1 MATPAARL
9 RTDVAVAPRTR
20 ALRLRHVLGSDY
32 RLGFLFVAPMVVL
45 VLALVAYPFVY
56 AVYLSLTQKFVG
68 MPPVFVGFENY
79 IRLASDGF
87 FQRAVVNSFV
97 FTFWSVAVKLVLGM
111 VMALVLMSK
120 IRYRSL
126 FTGLLLIPW
135 VAPTVVSALN
145 FLWIYD
151 GSLGVLNYLLVKVF
165 RILPQGVGWL
175 SEAGTAMAS
184 VIFVN
189 VWRGFPFFGISLLA
203 GMKAISA
210 DLYEAAAVD
219 GANAVHR
226 FRHVTL
232 PGVRNILIIVTLL
245 STIWTFNDF
254 AIIYILTKGGPGGRH
269 PGPPRLHLR
278 DGLRRPAPRR
288 GHRRRPLHAAGAG
301 RDHHRPRPLHA
312 AWARAMSKAA
322 IDRLQTLGSY
332 GVLGALLLLV
342 LFPFYWM
349 TITSFKSEDQM
360 RSLVS
365 MFWPSPVVLD
375 NYYQLLTR
383 TDFAVWFRNSAV
395 VAVSSTLLATAVG
408 TIGAYALARLRFM
421 GRAFMSSAVLITYLV
436 PPSILFIPLYAQI
449 RMLGLSD
456 SLAGLIAAYPSFTVP
471 FVTWL
476 LMGYFE
482 SIPVELEEAAMIDG
496 ATRFGAFRRVILPL
510 AAPGLLAAGLYAFTQ
525 AWNEFL
531 YALVF
536 ITDVKQR
543 TLPVGLSSF
552 ITGDVY
558 GWGYLMAGAVL
569 TTLPVIAVYI
579 YLQKYM
585 VEGLTA
591 GGVKG

>member
-1 MATPAARL
+1 
-9 RTDVAVAPRTR
+9 
-20 ALRLRHVLGSDY
+20 
-32 RLGFLFVAPMVVL
+32 
-45 VLALVAYPFVY
+45 
-56 AVYLSLTQKFVG
+56 
-68 MPPVFVGFENY
+68 
-79 IRLASDGF
+79 
-87 FQRAVVNSFV
+87 
-97 FTFWSVAVKLVLGM
+97 
-111 VMALVLMSK
+111 MSK
-120 IRYRSL
+120 
-126 FTGLLLIPW
+126 
-135 VAPTVVSALN
+135 
-145 FLWIYD
+145 
-151 GSLGVLNYLLVKVF
+151 
-165 RILPQGVGWL
+165 
-175 SEAGTAMAS
+175 TA
-184 VIFVN
+184 I
-189 VWRGFPFFGISLLA
+189 
-203 GMKAISA
+203 
-210 DLYEAAAVD
+210 E
-219 GANAVHR
+219 
-226 FRHVTL
+226 
-232 PGVRNILIIVTLL
+232 
-245 STIWTFNDF
+245 
-254 AIIYILTKGGPGGRH
+254 
-269 PGPPRLHLR
+269 
-278 DGLRRPAPRR
+278 
-288 GHRRRPLHAAGAG
+288 
-301 RDHHRPRPLHA
+301 
-312 AWARAMSKAA
+312 
-322 IDRLQTLGSY
+322 RLQTLGSY
-332 GVLGALLLLV
+332 GILGFLLALV
-342 LFPFYWM
+342 MFPFYWM

-365 MFWPSPVVLD
+365 MFWPSPVVLE

-383 TDFAVWFRNSAV
+383 TDFTIWFRNSAV
-395 VAVSSTLLATAVG
+395 VAVASTLLATAIG

-510 AAPGLLAAGLYAFTQ
+510 AAPGLLAAALYAFTQ